1 MTPRQLVAASLLAMA
16 LTTGCSPMSHG
27 DPDHPDRN
35 PHPVQRYEIIATAE
49 APGPWDSVKGYISY
63 DVVNQECT
71 RENKFLGVHILP
83 RDVGLDIEMTRVDEK
98 TWKGYF
104 YRDYLQ
110 DDNYYGLG
118 ICRWDPVSVAGVFA
132 VHGKF
137 FGPGSVLQDFLQN
150 GPQTE
155 YFRKSEYVDRSL
167 AGRAFLTTP
176 DDPEV
181 IQHPEAYFP
190 ITVAVKAV
198 SP

>member
-1 MTPRQLVAASLLAMA
+1 
-16 LTTGCSPMSHG
+16 MSHG

-104 YRDYLQ
+104 YRDYLNN
-110 DDNYYGLG
+110 DDYYGLG
-118 ICRWDPVSVAGVFA
+118 TCRWDATSVAAVFV
-132 VHGKF
+132 VHSRSFSSGDTLSDLVQK
-137 FGPGSVLQDFLQN
+137 GSQTEHFKRSDFLDRAPTPY
-150 GPQTE
+150 GARFFSATDP
-155 YFRKSEYVDRSL
+155 EYVKDQD
-167 AGRAFLTTP
+167 AF
-176 DDPEV
+176 
-181 IQHPEAYFP
+181 FP
-190 ITVAVKAV
+190 VRIAVKEA